1 MIYVD
6 FFRAFPPLLLLVF
19 VYYALP
25 YFGVELETFGAVVL
39 ALTLTCSAYF
49 GEVLRAGIES
59 VPERQTEASRAT
71 GLSSIQALT
80 PILLPQAVRN
90 LPPTLLTNTPAPS
103 THTPLAREVNFTK
116 LHRK

>member
-6 FFRAFPPLLLLVF
+6 FVRAFPPPVLLVF

-59 VPERQTEASRAT
+59 VPEGQTEASRAT

-80 PILLPQAVRN
+80 HIILPQAVRN
-90 LPPTLLTNTPAPS
+90 MLPALLSHTLETIKDRKSTRLKPS
-103 THTPLAREVNFTK
+103 H
-116 LHRK
+116 